1 MSDEQRKPS
10 GTTLHLLEPP
20 RAAGRGRE
28 SSLFAWSELRRLGR
42 VEPGPVVLV
51 GDGMSARWAAA
62 HGIEPD
68 ARLTPPAGRSGLLW
82 PRLRRLARD
91 VRPDAIRCWSPDL
104 LRACALAPGL
114 HGTELRGT
122 VVEGPNARDR
132 RLRGRLR
139 RATVIET
146 FDERDAEDWRSL
158 GLTVRTVELG
168 DSPAPTPSDDRAALQ
183 AQIGVSSDELLLGT
197 LFDHPADTDAR
208 RFSFLL
214 AILAVSE
221 HDAVGVVPSGA
232 RRIEAGRRY
241 ARVINRE
248 YRVLES
254 DAPLI
259 EQLRALDA
267 CVIPDPT
274 RRLPR
279 GADLLLRRAAARAGV
294 RAYERPAYLGVS
306 GPTAPEMIRPML
318 DVLEGAA

>member
-1 MSDEQRKPS
+1 
-10 GTTLHLLEPP
+10 
-20 RAAGRGRE
+20 
-28 SSLFAWSELRRLGR
+28 
-42 VEPGPVVLV
+42 
-51 GDGMSARWAAA
+51 
-62 HGIEPD
+62 
-68 ARLTPPAGRSGLLW
+68 
-82 PRLRRLARD
+82 
-91 VRPDAIRCWSPDL
+91 
-104 LRACALAPGL
+104 
-114 HGTELRGT
+114 
-122 VVEGPNARDR
+122 
-132 RLRGRLR
+132 
-139 RATVIET
+139 VIET